1 MILKQDNILLRRVE
15 EKDIEMIRNWRNDP
29 KISQYM
35 SFRDYITQE
44 MQKKWFEKI
53 NNDNNYFFIINIENT
68 DIGMVDVKNI
78 DYSQKIAEGG
88 IFIYDDKYLS
98 SIYPLFASYLVI
110 NFVFD
115 TLKLEKFKAQ
125 IMEDNKRAIRYNKSL
140 GFKPTDEI
148 DGLLRTYYLVE
159 NDWTEAKNTIEILI
173 KN

>member
-1 MILKQDNILLRRVE
+1 MILKQDNIILRRIE
-15 EKDIEMIRNWRNDP
+15 EKDIEMIRKWRNDP

-35 SFRDYITQE
+35 SFRDYITLQ

-53 NNDNNYFFIINIENT
+53 NNENNYFFIINIDYT
-68 DIGMVDVKNI
+68 DVGMVDVKNI
-78 DYSQKIAEGG
+78 DYGQKVAEGG
-88 IFIYDDKYLS
+88 IFIYDDKYLN

-148 DGLLRTYYLVE
+148 DGLQRTYYLVE
-159 NDWTEAKNTIEILI
+159 DDWKEAKSTIEILI